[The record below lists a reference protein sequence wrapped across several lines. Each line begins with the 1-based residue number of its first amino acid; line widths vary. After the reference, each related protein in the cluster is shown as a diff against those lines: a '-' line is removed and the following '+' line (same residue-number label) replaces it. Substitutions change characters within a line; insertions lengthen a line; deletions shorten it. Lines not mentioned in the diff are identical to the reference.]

1 MTRRLLTKQL
11 IMPQVAV
18 AQAERVGLQDQV
30 APQARAELQGQA
42 VRVAPQE
49 PVELQEPVGLVVA
62 AALAERVVAA
72 DKN

>member
-18 AQAERVGLQDQV
+18 ALQVQVGLQDQA

-42 VRVAPQE
+42 VRVAP
-49 PVELQEPVGLVVA
+49 QEPVGLVVA